1 MNLIFENVT
10 IETTRKCNLTC
21 KHCMRGDAQNLDIN
35 YKYIDLL
42 LRKNHIFFLL
52 YFSGG
57 EPLLNK
63 KAIIYII
70 NKIIKENLPVFSIG
84 LTTNATIYEKEVI
97 DALLKYTKHSLEHF
111 PKIYNK
117 ENSHLKPVTIRFSN
131 DQFHQFNPEI
141 IEKYQENKQ
150 IKFKKTGT
158 LDILEDEVLLTGK
171 AKGNIPFGQY
181 FEFKNKELE
190 IKLIQ
195 KNTYYFLTPLYIT
208 AKGNITTQG
217 NGSYIDMDT
226 NNLGNLEENTF
237 NHFIKN
243 QITKPKIKNKIHQK
257 NT

>member
-21 KHCMRGDAQNLDIN
+21 KHCMRGDVQNLDIN
-35 YKYIDLL
+35 YKYIDFL

-84 LTTNATIYEKEVI
+84 LTTNATIYEKEII
-97 DALLKYTKHSLEHF
+97 DILLKYTKYSFEQF
-111 PKIYNK
+111 SKIYNK

-150 IKFKKTGT
+150 IKFKKTDT
-158 LDILEDEVLLTGK
+158 LDILEDEVTKVINGT
-171 AKGNIPFGQY
+171 
-181 FEFKNKELE
+181 FEFENKEIE
-190 IKLIQ
+190 IKLIK

-226 NNLGNLEENTF
+226 NNLGNLDENTF
-237 NHFIKN
+237 NSFIEN
-243 QITKPKIKNKIHQK
+243 QIPKPKIKNKTHQK